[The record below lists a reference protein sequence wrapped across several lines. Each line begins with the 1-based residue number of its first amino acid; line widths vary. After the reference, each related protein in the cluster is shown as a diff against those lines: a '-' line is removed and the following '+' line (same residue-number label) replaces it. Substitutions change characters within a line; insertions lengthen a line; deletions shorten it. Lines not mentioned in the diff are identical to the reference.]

1 MHDAGE
7 PLRLLLV
14 EDSEFDAELL
24 LARLEEDGLRFTARR
39 VDTEADC
46 AEALAGFAPGV
57 IISDLAMPEFSG
69 YRALELAQER
79 APGVPFLF
87 VSGAMG
93 EEAAIDA
100 LRRGATDY
108 VLKHNL
114 ARLPSAVRRALKEAD
129 ERQARQQAE
138 AELLRVQRYESLALL
153 ASGLSHDLR
162 NVLQPIAMGVS
173 MLRVAADDEVR
184 RIGALIEEST
194 QRGLDI
200 VASMLSF
207 ARGSRAAAHR
217 LQVGAVLDGL
227 AMLLRGSLPRNVE
240 LVIEPPPPATEIEG
254 NATELQQALLNF
266 CLNGAQAMPGGG
278 TLRIS
283 TQECPLDAAFFV
295 RDEPVRPGRYLRI
308 SVSDTG
314 HGMSAAVRERLF
326 TAFFTTKENGTGLG
340 LMSCRRIIANHGGVI
355 RVDSSPGAG
364 STFSA
369 YLPLPVAVAT
379 VPARTASFGS
389 GHGERVL
396 IVIERE
402 SKLIM
407 LRDLV
412 EAHGYRVSAVDNGAL
427 ALQAIERD
435 GLPDIVLMD
444 ARMSLM
450 TGVRTASRLVEMD
463 YRGPLVLIAG
473 PERSSLQGDLPP
485 LPRIRFI
492 DRPVDPHE
500 LLRVLAEESAL
511 AQA

>member
-1 MHDAGE
+1 
-7 PLRLLLV
+7 
-14 EDSEFDAELL
+14 
-24 LARLEEDGLRFTARR
+24 
-39 VDTEADC
+39 
-46 AEALAGFAPGV
+46 
-57 IISDLAMPEFSG
+57 
-69 YRALELAQER
+69 
-79 APGVPFLF
+79 
-87 VSGAMG
+87 
-93 EEAAIDA
+93 
-100 LRRGATDY
+100 
-108 VLKHNL
+108 
-114 ARLPSAVRRALKEAD
+114 
-129 ERQARQQAE
+129 
-138 AELLRVQRYESLALL
+138 
-153 ASGLSHDLR
+153 
-162 NVLQPIAMGVS
+162 
-173 MLRVAADDEVR
+173 
-184 RIGALIEEST
+184 
-194 QRGLDI
+194 
-200 VASMLSF
+200 
-207 ARGSRAAAHR
+207 
-217 LQVGAVLDGL
+217 
-227 AMLLRGSLPRNVE
+227 
-240 LVIEPPPPATEIEG
+240 
-254 NATELQQALLNF
+254 
-266 CLNGAQAMPGGG
+266 
-278 TLRIS
+278 
-283 TQECPLDAAFFV
+283 
-295 RDEPVRPGRYLRI
+295 I

>member
-1 MHDAGE
+1 MSDAE
-7 PLRLLLV
+7 ELLRLLLV
-14 EDSEFDAELL
+14 EDSELDAELL
-24 LARLEEDGLRFTARR
+24 LDRLEADGLRFTARR
-39 VDTEADC
+39 VDTESGYV
-46 AEALAGFAPGV
+46 EALAAFAPGV
-57 IISDLAMPEFSG
+57 VISDLAMPEFSG
-69 YRALELAQER
+69 YRALELARER
-79 APGVPFLF
+79 APGLPFLF

-108 VLKHNL
+108 VLKQNL

-129 ERQARQQAE
+129 ERRAREQAE

-200 VASMLSF
+200 VDSMLSF

-227 AMLLRGSLPRNVE
+227 AMLLRGSLPRNVQLE
-240 LVIEPPPPATEIEG
+240 IDPPPPATEIEG

-266 CLNGAQAMPGGG
+266 CLNGAQAMPAGG
-278 TLRIS
+278 TLRVRAEER
-283 TQECPLDAAFFV
+283 QLGAAFFASG
-295 RDEPVRPGRYLRI
+295 EPVRPGRYLRI
-308 SVSDTG
+308 AVSDTG
-314 HGMSAAVRERLF
+314 HGMTAAVRERLF
-326 TAFFTTKENGTGLG
+326 TAFFTTKEAGTGLG
-340 LMSCRRIIANHGGVI
+340 LMSCRRIIANHGGLI
-355 RVDSSPGAG
+355 RVDSSPGSG

-369 YLPLPVAVAT
+369 YLPMPAAT
-379 VPARTASFGS
+379 PDAPLSVPLGS

-402 SKLIM
+402 SKLVM

-412 EAHGYRVSAVDNGAL
+412 EANGYAVTAVDNGTL

-444 ARMSLM
+444 ARMTLM
-450 TGVRTASRLVEMD
+450 TGVRTASRLLEMD
-463 YRGPLVLIAG
+463 YRGPLLLIAG
-473 PERSSLQGDLPP
+473 PERVSIQGDLPP

-511 AQA
+511 EQA